1 MVVILSTIVLPAV
14 TKGPGVFSRLFGA
27 AYEGIASYLG
37 RRTAIACL
45 NDLDDR
51 ALRDIGLAR
60 FQIEAAVYGLIT
72 PSGQA
77 DEGMKIFTAAMDP
90 CGRQR
95 TPTME
100 AAPWS

>member
-1 MVVILSTIVLPAV
+1 MIVILSTIVLPAV
-14 TKGPGVFSRLFGA
+14 TKGPGVFARLLGA
-27 AYEGIASYLG
+27 ACEGIAGYLG
-37 RRTAIACL
+37 RRTAITYL
-45 NDLDDR
+45 NALDDR

-77 DEGMKIFTAAMDP
+77 DEGMKTFTAAIDP

-95 TPTME
+95 TPTTE
-100 AAPWS
+100 AASWS